1 MYSPG
6 ANLSQGNYFQVQP
19 LGLTALRAMALGPLG
34 LQFPD
39 KLKFASPKALMPEQ
53 AILNT

>member
-19 LGLTALRAMALGPLG
+19 LGLKALRAMALGPLG